1 MTAPMKQRAFALLW
15 IVGAAAVALVAVSGA
30 VKLSTSMLGIEIG
43 EFIELALGILAAIG
57 GGAWGLQSYEHRE
70 GE

>member
-57 GGAWGLQSYEHRE
+57 GWAWGLQSYEHRE